1 MKPTRKLTA
10 EEKALV
16 QDNVALAQFL
26 FHQQWSRLRKKADY
40 GIDPDDLLS
49 HAYYGLIRAAM
60 RYRAYGEEKGYSEES
75 IATGQYFGVFAR
87 KSIIGQMLDHLRKLD
102 HVHSLVRKDYKT
114 VMESGFANGRTEEEI
129 ALETGLSV
137 ERVQKVVRMV
147 QSRPVNLEDSLSGS
161 PEQTVG
167 EQISAG
173 GSVESSALEASLR
186 EAWVAR
192 WKSLTEIQQVVIAQK
207 YYIGLELPEIA
218 EETGQPIA
226 VIRQAHK
233 EALLEIHEAFVSRLL
248 GA

>member
-1 MKPTRKLTA
+1 MKEVRQLT
-10 EEKALV
+10 EEENELV
-16 QDNVALAQFL
+16 ESNVALAQFL
-26 FHQQWSRLRKKADY
+26 FHQQWSRLRRKATY

-49 HAYYGLIRAAM
+49 QAYYGLIRAAM

-75 IATGQYFGVFAR
+75 ISSGRFFGVFAR

-102 HVHSLVRKDYKT
+102 HVHTLVRKDYKS
-114 VMESGFANGRTEEEI
+114 VIDSGFENGRSEEDI

-147 QSRPVNLEDSLSGS
+147 QSRPVNLEDSLTGS

-167 EQISAG
+167 EQISASG
-173 GSVESSALEASLR
+173 GVESSALEASLR
-186 EAWVAR
+186 EAWVSR
-192 WKSLTEIQQVVIAQK
+192 WENLSEIQQVVIAQK

-218 EETGQPIA
+218 EETKQPLA
-226 VIRQAHK
+226 VIRAAHK